1 MKVCSKAWFALAVFF
16 HILYLLKPYCQNSFK
31 DLKKFPMH
39 DSVVLAYQITSAFIE
54 KKAKTLKYKVI

>member
-1 MKVCSKAWFALAVFF
+1 MICFSCLFPYTLFSKT
-16 HILYLLKPYCQNSFK
+16 YCQNSFK
-31 DLKKFPMH
+31 GLKKFPMH